1 MNMMELHS
9 CCMAYLAFPDCAQ
22 PPWHVFHYFVDEAH
36 IINGRISADAHRAA
50 PEGNLHTA
58 HEPAGSKVNSSGM
71 QEEGMGTLSLLC
83 AVD

>member
-1 MNMMELHS
+1 MMEVHS
-9 CCMAYLAFPDCAQ
+9 CRMAYLAFSDGAQ
-22 PPWHVFHYFVDEAH
+22 PPWHVFNHFVDEAD
-36 IINGRISADAHRAA
+36 IINRRVRADAHRAT

-71 QEEGMGTLSLLC
+71 QKEGMGTLSLLC